1 MEAAS
6 NNLSFLFPKS
16 IVRAVERFYQWL
28 FEHATASRNIS
39 CGGPKK
45 DGFSSLSVLPLNETG
60 GKLTY
65 QVIVTNIAKGELS
78 VALPPFHCGGLK
90 KTKKKTLTAPAVCID
105 MNLFPDKTRNS
116 LQLGRIPPAVHGWHG
131 LLCCCRLAFEWGSLS
146 VMMKWK
152 SSSAVNTC
160 TQKVIGDFA
169 TKELCTICFQFHATE
184 RQPTKFDYVCC

>member
-45 DGFSSLSVLPLNETG
+45 DGFSGLSVLPLNETG

-90 KTKKKTLTAPAVCID
+90 KNKKKTPYCTCGLYRHESFPRQNEEFTAAWKNSPRGAR
-105 MNLFPDKTRNS
+105 MTR
-116 LQLGRIPPAVHGWHG
+116 
-131 LLCCCRLAFEWGSLS
+131 
-146 VMMKWK
+146 
-152 SSSAVNTC
+152 SAVLLPLLPVGFRMGQLECNDEMEKFQRSEHSHAEGNWRFCHQRTLHDMLSIPRHRE
-160 TQKVIGDFA
+160 TAHKV
-169 TKELCTICFQFHATE
+169 
-184 RQPTKFDYVCC
+184 